1 MSLQP
6 NPWLQTL
13 GKYHHLDETE
23 LEHRPQA
30 AGAAL
35 TAEDISSTDEYFFG
49 EGNNTSSAAPST
61 KSFLDFDFEE
71 EFQDVSPLP
80 EGESLIL
87 PRLLMLGHWLL
98 LSGKACMFLNC
109 PCCLGRPC
117 TSEKRAE
124 YKRMTKTFVLSITV
138 LQVIMFVITVSIHGF
153 ASPASNPAIGPPQHS
168 LVSLGARE
176 TSRIVQHWNYVFP
189 LFTPALLHAGVLHLV
204 VNLYVQL
211 RMGLFL
217 ERRWSVWTRVFAV
230 YWVCAVGSVL
240 AGCVLQP
247 ASVAVHS
254 SPALFGLLGAY
265 FLDLVL
271 SWHRMERRQ
280 RKVGLLQCLLFVAV
294 LGAVTLF
301 PFVDLSSQVF
311 GFLIGMLCG
320 IAMFAH
326 HLPDDYGW
334 PTTLISRAAM
344 VVIALVLAGLAVAL
358 AVAAPDLAPGPGS
371 QPRPTPSPQP
381 G

>member
-138 LQVIMFVITVSIHGF
+138 LQVSVVARVRAAAGRVLWCDQSLDRRGLMPKENTLVGRMPEC
-153 ASPASNPAIGPPQHS
+153 ASLPSSPF
-168 LVSLGARE
+168 LR
-176 TSRIVQHWNYVFP
+176 RK
-189 LFTPALLHAGVLHLV
+189 TPA
-204 VNLYVQL
+204 
-211 RMGLFL
+211 MM
-217 ERRWSVWTRVFAV
+217 
-230 YWVCAVGSVL
+230 
-240 AGCVLQP
+240 
-247 ASVAVHS
+247 
-254 SPALFGLLGAY
+254 ALNS
-265 FLDLVL
+265 LVL
-271 SWHRMERRQ
+271 SY
-280 RKVGLLQCLLFVAV
+280 
-294 LGAVTLF
+294 
-301 PFVDLSSQVF
+301 P
-311 GFLIGMLCG
+311 
-320 IAMFAH
+320 
-326 HLPDDYGW
+326 
-334 PTTLISRAAM
+334 
-344 VVIALVLAGLAVAL
+344 
-358 AVAAPDLAPGPGS
+358 
-371 QPRPTPSPQP
+371 
-381 G
+381 